1 LLRSRPRETIAR
13 EPMATSKFFEE
24 LPLLK
29 DGNEQVGLC
38 VMGPIG
44 TGDNIVW
51 VRAWAWQQNG
61 DELAASA
68 GNAGEHVPGA
78 HPLKPGQMP
87 PFAAPKPL
95 WMVQTKLEPL
105 SADFTTEK
113 PAFVQAFALV
123 ENGGT
128 QDIIQWSQAVAVR
141 EPRHHGNGY
150 EDEHDEYDE
159 HEHEH
164 EH

>member
-1 LLRSRPRETIAR
+1 
-13 EPMATSKFFEE
+13 MATSKFFEE
-24 LPLLK
+24 LPLLM
-29 DGNEQVGLC
+29 DGTDQVGLC

-61 DELAASA
+61 DNLAASA

-78 HPLKPGQMP
+78 HPLKAKQQP

-105 SADFTTEK
+105 SADFTTDK

-123 ENGGT
+123 ENNGS
-128 QDIIQWSQAVAVR
+128 QDIIQWGQAVKVR
-141 EPRHHGNGY
+141 EPGRPHEDGYHNGY
-150 EDEHDEYDE
+150 DEHDEHD
-159 HEHEH
+159 HEQ
-164 EH
+164 

>member
-1 LLRSRPRETIAR
+1 
-13 EPMATSKFFEE
+13 MATSKFLEV
-24 LPLLK
+24 LPLLN
-29 DGNEQVGLC
+29 DGSTQVGLC

-61 DELAASA
+61 DELAASS

-78 HPLKPGQMP
+78 HALKHAQMP
-87 PFAAPKPL
+87 PFAAPKKL

-105 SADFTTEK
+105 SADFSTEK
-113 PAFVQAFALV
+113 PAFVQAFALI

-128 QDIIQWSQAVAVR
+128 QDIIQWSQAVGVR
-141 EPRHHGNGY
+141 EPDHDDDGY
-150 EDEHDEYDE
+150 EEHDE
-159 HEHEH
+159 H
-164 EH
+164 

>member
-1 LLRSRPRETIAR
+1 
-13 EPMATSKFFEE
+13 MATSKFFEV
-24 LPLLK
+24 LPLLN
-29 DGNEQVGLC
+29 DGSTQVGLC

-61 DELAASA
+61 NELAASA

-78 HPLKPGQMP
+78 HPLKPAQMP
-87 PFAAPKPL
+87 PFAAPKEL

-105 SADFTTEK
+105 SADFSTEK

-128 QDIIQWSQAVAVR
+128 QDIIQWSQAVGVR
-141 EPRHHGNGY
+141 EPHHADDG
-150 EDEHDEYDE
+150 YDE
-159 HEHEH
+159 QHEH
-164 EH
+164 

>member
-1 LLRSRPRETIAR
+1 
-13 EPMATSKFFEE
+13 MATSKFFEV

-29 DGNEQVGLC
+29 DGSTQVGLC

-61 DELAASA
+61 SELAASS

-78 HPLKPGQMP
+78 HPLKPAQMP

-105 SADFTTEK
+105 SADFSTEK
-113 PAFVQAFALV
+113 PAFVQAFALI
-123 ENGGT
+123 ENGGA
-128 QDIIQWSQAVAVR
+128 QDIIQWSQAVAVK
-141 EPRHHGNGY
+141 EPGHHGNGY
-150 EDEHDEYDE
+150 EHDEQGEHDEHD
-159 HEHEH
+159 HNG
-164 EH
+164 

>member
-1 LLRSRPRETIAR
+1 
-13 EPMATSKFFEE
+13 MATSKFFEE

-29 DGNEQVGLC
+29 DGDTQVGLC

-51 VRAWAWQQNG
+51 VRAWAWQQNE

-78 HPLKPGQMP
+78 HPLKPAQMP
-87 PFAAPKPL
+87 PFAAPKKL

-105 SADFTTEK
+105 SAHFTTKK
-113 PAFVQAFALV
+113 PALVQAFALV

-128 QDIIQWSQAVAVR
+128 QDIIQWSQAVMVR
-141 EPRHHGNGY
+141 EPHEHGDGY
-150 EDEHDEYDE
+150 DEHDEHEEHD
-159 HEHEH
+159 HEH
-164 EH
+164 

>member
-1 LLRSRPRETIAR
+1 
-13 EPMATSKFFEE
+13 MATSKFLEE

-29 DGNEQVGLC
+29 DGATQVGLC

-51 VRAWAWQQNG
+51 VRAWAWQQNE

-78 HPLKPGQMP
+78 HPLKPAQMP
-87 PFAAPKPL
+87 PFAAPKEL

-105 SADFTTEK
+105 SAHFTTKK

-123 ENGGT
+123 ENGGS
-128 QDIIQWSQAVAVR
+128 QDIIQWSQAVNVK
-141 EPRHHGNGY
+141 EPGHHGNGY
-150 EDEHDEYDE
+150 EHDEDDGDG
-159 HEHEH
+159 HEH
-164 EH
+164 